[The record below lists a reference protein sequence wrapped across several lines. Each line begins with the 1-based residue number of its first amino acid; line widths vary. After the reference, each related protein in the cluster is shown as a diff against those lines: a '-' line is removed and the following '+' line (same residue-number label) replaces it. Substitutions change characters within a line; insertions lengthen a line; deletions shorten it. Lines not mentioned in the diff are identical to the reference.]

1 MCKIQNTPKRQKRR
15 TTVSILSVVCL
26 ATGFARKGPA
36 QDFRVSTAAT
46 EKHVAGSQSIPSLE
60 PIPNPDL
67 SGMEDVVLEQLRDAR
82 AGLLT
87 LSQKPDAPVSQLG
100 QAYGDMGMLYQAYG
114 LQEGAKAC
122 YLNARTL
129 APHEFKWHYYLG
141 YLYRTAGDF
150 QKAVNCFQT
159 AMEIRPDEVVLL
171 RLAEAN
177 LDLEHTESAKPLFE
191 RVLSSS
197 GSSAAAMT
205 GLGKILLRERDFAEA
220 VRYLNQ
226 ALALQPQASSIHQL
240 LAVAYRGL
248 GDLPQA
254 QAHLLEQGQAVP
266 IVPDPFVDDLEK
278 LKKGKTNLLVRARQ
292 AMDQG
297 HFKEA
302 VVAFR
307 RIVAM
312 LPDDANSR
320 ANLGV
325 ALGQAGDVQ
334 EATAQLSE
342 ALRLAPD
349 DAHAHYSL
357 ALLLLAARSEQQ
369 AMEHLQIAV
378 KLDPGRK
385 EAHFQLA
392 NLLMRAKRYEEAE
405 REYSQVVRIEPG
417 NAAARIMDAMASVRI
432 KHYSQARDR
441 LERAHKILPDDFDIA
456 NALARLLAASPEK
469 DVRDGSRSLLLIQ
482 QAVRARGA
490 MDVNQGQTLA
500 MALAEV
506 GQFTRAA
513 ELQRSILQEVEQS
526 KDLDLVPT
534 LRENLALYERG
545 QACRLPWRDDDPIFY
560 PVPKVRIPGTSGRDS
575 EMIVDSV
582 RR

>member
-1 MCKIQNTPKRQKRR
+1 MCKMQDTRKRQKRG
-15 TTVSILSVVCL
+15 TAASLLSVVCL
-26 ATGFARKGPA
+26 ATGFASKGPA
-36 QDFRVSTAAT
+36 QDLRASSAAAR
-46 EKHVAGSQSIPSLE
+46 KHAAGSQSIPSLE

-82 AGLLT
+82 TALLT
-87 LSQKPDAPVSQLG
+87 LSQNPNILASQLA

-114 LQEGAKAC
+114 LQEAAKAC

-129 APHEFKWHYYLG
+129 APHDFKWHYYLG
-141 YLYRTAGDF
+141 YLYRTAGDL
-150 QKAVNCFQT
+150 QRAVNCFQT
-159 AMEIRPDEVVLL
+159 AMEVRPDEVVLL
-171 RLAEAN
+171 RLAGAN
-177 LDLEHTESAKPLFE
+177 LDLDHTESARPLFE
-191 RVLSSS
+191 RVLSAD
-197 GSSAAAMT
+197 GSSVAAML
-205 GLGKILLRERDFAEA
+205 GLGRIALSERDFAKA
-220 VRYLNQ
+220 VRYFNQ
-226 ALALQPQASSIHQL
+226 ALALQPQASSIHQFL
-240 LAVAYRGL
+240 GVAYRGL
-248 GDLPQA
+248 GDIPRA
-254 QAHLLEQGQAVP
+254 QAHLLMQGQVVP
-266 IVPDPFVDDLEK
+266 IVPDPLLDELEK
-278 LKKGKTNLLVRARQ
+278 LKKGKTKLLVRAQQ

-302 VVAFR
+302 AEAFR

-312 LPDDANSR
+312 VPDDANSR
-320 ANLGV
+320 TNLGV
-325 ALGQAGDVQ
+325 ALAQAGDIQ
-334 EATAQLSE
+334 EATTQLSE

-357 ALLLLAARSEQQ
+357 AVLLLATRSEQQ

-378 KLDPGRK
+378 KLDPGHK

-392 NLLMRAKRYEEAE
+392 NLLMRAQRYGEAE

-432 KHYSQARDR
+432 KHYSQARDW
-441 LERAHKILPDDFDIA
+441 LERAHNILPDDFDIA

-482 QAVRARGA
+482 QAVRVRGS

-500 MALAEV
+500 MALAEM

-513 ELQRSILQEVEQS
+513 ELQRSIIQDVEQS
-526 KDLDLVPT
+526 KDSDLVPT

-575 EMIVDSV
+575 GMIVDSA